1 MKKLAIAA
9 PLVTALALVAAN
21 VASPLHA
28 ATSSTRTTTER
39 YYLKE
44 TWHAVSR
51 VARDGRPT
59 DIYAFQD
66 TVATGAG
73 AQAGSVDGYALN
85 LRPPMVAWNAT
96 ATLATGT
103 IVLSG
108 AYRFSGGGDRRLV
121 IVGGTGAYDGVR
133 GFATL
138 TDAGARG
145 DLATLTLER

>member
-9 PLVTALALVAAN
+9 PLVTALLLLAGN
-21 VASPLHA
+21 VASPLEA

-39 YYLKE
+39 YYLSQ

-51 VARDGRPT
+51 VARNGRPT
-59 DIYAFQD
+59 DIYALQD
-66 TVATGAG
+66 EVTTTNGAH
-73 AQAGSVDGYALN
+73 AGVVDGYAIN
-85 LRPPMVAWNAT
+85 LRPPMVAWSAT
-96 ATLATGT
+96 ATLGTGT
-103 IVLSG
+103 LVFSG
-108 AYRFSGGGDRRLV
+108 AYPLSGGERRLV

-138 TDAGARG
+138 TDAGSRG